1 MDDIMPMINYIDGS
15 ASKNNGPAHGAH
27 LRGVALSM
35 LRPVSASILTKK
47 GTLIII
53 QVQLEVSFD
62 ISDEF
67 DFIDRIFFF
76 FLSYLRFDGRE
87 KIRVS
92 LVKTFERTMMYN

>member
-1 MDDIMPMINYIDGS
+1 MGED
-15 ASKNNGPAHGAH
+15 

-53 QVQLEVSFD
+53 QVQLEISFD

>member
-1 MDDIMPMINYIDGS
+1 MGED
-15 ASKNNGPAHGAH
+15 

-53 QVQLEVSFD
+53 QVQLEISFD

-76 FLSYLRFDGRE
+76 FSFFICDSMEE
-87 KIRVS
+87 KRYVFH

>member
-1 MDDIMPMINYIDGS
+1 MGRLMGED
-15 ASKNNGPAHGAH
+15 

-53 QVQLEVSFD
+53 QVQLEISFD

-76 FLSYLRFDGRE
+76 FFRICDSMEE
-87 KIRVS
+87 KRYV
-92 LVKTFERTMMYN
+92 FR

>member
-1 MDDIMPMINYIDGS
+1 MGED
-15 ASKNNGPAHGAH
+15 

-53 QVQLEVSFD
+53 QVQLEISFD

-76 FLSYLRFDGRE
+76 FFRICDSMEE
-87 KIRVS
+87 KRYV
-92 LVKTFERTMMYN
+92 FR

>member
-1 MDDIMPMINYIDGS
+1 MEVRAKIMGRLMGED
-15 ASKNNGPAHGAH
+15 

-53 QVQLEVSFD
+53 QVQLEISFD

>member
-1 MDDIMPMINYIDGS
+1 MGRLMGED
-15 ASKNNGPAHGAH
+15 

-53 QVQLEVSFD
+53 QVQLEISFD

>member
-1 MDDIMPMINYIDGS
+1 MGRLMGED
-15 ASKNNGPAHGAH
+15 

-53 QVQLEVSFD
+53 QVHRQLEVSFD

-67 DFIDRIFFF
+67 DFIDRNFFF

>member
-1 MDDIMPMINYIDGS
+1 MEVRAKIMGRLMGED
-15 ASKNNGPAHGAH
+15 

-53 QVQLEVSFD
+53 QVHRQLEISFD
-62 ISDEF
+62 ISD

-76 FLSYLRFDGRE
+76 SFVFA
-87 KIRVS
+87 IRWRRKDTCFVS
-92 LVKTFERTMMYN
+92 EDV

>member
-1 MDDIMPMINYIDGS
+1 MGED
-15 ASKNNGPAHGAH
+15 

-53 QVQLEVSFD
+53 QVHRQLEVSFD

-76 FLSYLRFDGRE
+76 FLFLFA
-87 KIRVS
+87 IRWRR
-92 LVKTFERTMMYN
+92 KDTCFI

>member
-1 MDDIMPMINYIDGS
+1 MGRLMGED
-15 ASKNNGPAHGAH
+15 

-53 QVQLEVSFD
+53 QVQLEISFD

-76 FLSYLRFDGRE
+76 FFFYLRFDGGE

-92 LVKTFERTMMYN
+92 FSEDV

>member
-1 MDDIMPMINYIDGS
+1 MGRLMGED
-15 ASKNNGPAHGAH
+15 

-53 QVQLEVSFD
+53 QVHRQLEVSFD

-76 FLSYLRFDGRE
+76 FFFRICDSMEE
-87 KIRVS
+87 KRYVFH

>member
-1 MDDIMPMINYIDGS
+1 MEVRAKIMGRLMGED
-15 ASKNNGPAHGAH
+15 

-53 QVQLEVSFD
+53 QVHRQLEVSFD

-76 FLSYLRFDGRE
+76 FLSYLRFDGGE

-92 LVKTFERTMMYN
+92 FSEDV